1 MAMADQPENS
11 TQQAGKTMMALAW
24 VVALGLL
31 ITFFSRWEENA
42 YNPNANPSS
51 QQTADANSV
60 ILERN
65 RQHHYVSAGSIN
77 TQAVTFLLDTGA
89 TDVVIPEGLAK
100 PLGLLY
106 GPRQQATTANGI
118 IDVYQTQLEELT
130 IGTITLY
137 NVDASI
143 NPSMQGKAILL
154 GMSALKNIEFTQRGG
169 QLTLRQYR

>member
-1 MAMADQPENS
+1 MTDQQEHP
-11 TQQAGKTMMALAW
+11 TQQAGKTMMVLACL
-24 VVALGLL
+24 VALGLL
-31 ITFFSRWEENA
+31 TAFFSNWEENA
-42 YNPNANPSS
+42 YNPNTNPSS
-51 QQTADANSV
+51 QQTAEVNSV

-65 RQHHYVSAGSIN
+65 RHHHYVSAGSIN

-100 PLGLLY
+100 QLALSY
-106 GPRQQATTANGI
+106 GPRQQASTANGI
-118 IDVYQTQLEELT
+118 IDVYQTLLKQLT

-143 NPSMQGKAILL
+143 NPSMQGKQILL
-154 GMSALKNIEFTQRGG
+154 GMSALKNIEFTQRGE